1 MSKKRKAAL
10 GPVFQAAR
18 AKQDKTLRELAT
30 EVGLSNAF
38 LCQIEDNAEKR
49 LLQARWM
56 TLDKVARAY
65 KLTTTYLYDR
75 LRDEAR
81 RQGLL

>member
-1 MSKKRKAAL
+1 MSKRRKVAL

>member
-1 MSKKRKAAL
+1 MANKKKPPL
-10 GPVFQAAR
+10 GPVLHAAR
-18 AKQDKTLRELAT
+18 TKQDKTLRELAT

-38 LCQIEDNAEKR
+38 LCQIEDSAEKR

-65 KLTTTYLYDR
+65 KLSTTFLYDR

>member
-1 MSKKRKAAL
+1 MSKKRKAL

-38 LCQIEDNAEKR
+38 LCQIEDSSAEKR
-49 LLQARWM
+49 LLQARWL

-65 KLTTTYLYDR
+65 KLTTTFLYDR
-75 LRDEAR
+75 LREEAR